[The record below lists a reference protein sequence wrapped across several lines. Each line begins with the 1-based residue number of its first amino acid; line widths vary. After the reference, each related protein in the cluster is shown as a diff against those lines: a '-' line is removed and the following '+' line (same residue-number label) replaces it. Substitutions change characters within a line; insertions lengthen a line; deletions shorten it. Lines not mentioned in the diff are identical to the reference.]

1 MAKARWTMG
10 LSAIWV
16 VACCVAPAGAAPTVA
31 QMLGLKP
38 KQQGVNYSTP
48 TAAEED
54 KCTVEAARWGSA
66 GSGWALK
73 DPQGRLLRR
82 FYNTRYTNP
91 KDGTHMDVWS
101 YFKDGVEVYRE
112 WSSKNGEPADQFRW
126 MNGGGMKWGISY
138 NKESRIDSWKMISAE
153 EVSQELL
160 QAVITRDAARFEALL
175 ISEAEIKMLDLPAA
189 EAKRIRDTRAGTIAK
204 FQSVTPKI
212 TGLDQKT
219 HWLHLETSAPQC
231 MVNDPGSAARDLIR
245 HANAT
250 ILYEG
255 NGKNDWLQTGEIIQV
270 GYAWRLVDAPT
281 PGAPVDIEGGS
292 TPTANAVP
300 VEDKEMQALLDQLK
314 QLDDGL
320 GKTANSGPDAMR
332 YNTARADLL
341 EKIVVK
347 SKPDQKDPWVR
358 QVADCLSTA
367 AQNST
372 TGDKAAYTRLVK
384 LGEQYA
390 ASMPGSNLAGY
401 VVFRE
406 ISAEYA
412 ARLSPKDVKYDDV
425 QQWWIKKLS
434 DFVQAYGK
442 CEDAADA
449 LGQLGMVS
457 ELMGKETEAKNWYLK
472 LARDFSDKP
481 IAAKAQGAIHRLDCE
496 GKPFE
501 LSAPSLEGAAFDIAQ
516 MKGKMVAVY
525 YWASWNGQC
534 IGDFAKLKLL
544 LDTYGKQGL
553 ELVCISLDAGKED
566 AVAFLKRS
574 QVPGTQLF
582 KEGGMDSPLAAQYG
596 IWVLPNLFLVDK
608 DGKVLS
614 RTVQVGTLEEEL
626 KKRLK

>member
-1 MAKARWTMG
+1 
-10 LSAIWV
+10 
-16 VACCVAPAGAAPTVA
+16 
-31 QMLGLKP
+31 
-38 KQQGVNYSTP
+38 
-48 TAAEED
+48 
-54 KCTVEAARWGSA
+54 
-66 GSGWALK
+66 
-73 DPQGRLLRR
+73 
-82 FYNTRYTNP
+82 
-91 KDGTHMDVWS
+91 MDVWS

-112 WSSKNGEPADQFRW
+112 WSSKNGEVADQFRW
-126 MNGGGMKWGISY
+126 INAGGMKWGISY
-138 NKESRIDSWKMISAE
+138 NKESRIDSWKMISPE

-160 QAVITRDAARFEALL
+160 QAVINRDAARMEALL
-175 ISEAEIKMLDLPAA
+175 ISEAEIKMLDLPPT
-189 EAKRIRDTRAGTIAK
+189 ETKRIRETRAATMAK
-204 FQSVTPKI
+204 FQSVTAKL
-212 TGLDQKT
+212 TALDAKT

-231 MVNDPGSAARDLIR
+231 VVNESGSAARDQIR

-250 ILYEG
+250 ILYES

-281 PGAPVDIEGGS
+281 PGAPVEVEGS
-292 TPTANAVP
+292 PIPTANATP
-300 VEDKEMQALLDQLK
+300 VEDKEMQGLLDQLK
-314 QLDDGL
+314 QLDD
-320 GKTANSGPDAMR
+320 ANGSKATSGADAVR
-332 YNTARADLL
+332 YNVARADLL

-347 SKPDQKDPWVR
+347 SKPDQRDPWVR

-367 AQNST
+367 AQNN
-372 TGDKAAYTRLVK
+372 DKAAYNRLLK
-384 LGEQYA
+384 MEEQLA
-390 ASMPGSNLAGY
+390 GTMPGSNLTGY

-406 ISAEYA
+406 ISSDYST
-412 ARLSPKDVKYDDV
+412 RISDPKAKFEEV

-472 LARDFSDKP
+472 LAKDFSDKP
-481 IAAKAQGAIHRLDCE
+481 AAAKAQGAIRRLDSE

-501 LSAPSLEGAAFDIAQ
+501 LSAPTLEGGTFDISQ

-553 ELVCISLDAGKED
+553 ELVCVSLDASKED
-566 AVAFLKRS
+566 AATFLKRS
-574 QVPGTQLF
+574 QVPGTQLY
-582 KEGGMDSPLAAQYG
+582 KEGGMDSAIAAQYG

>member
-1 MAKARWTMG
+1 MAMARWTTG
-10 LSAIWV
+10 LLAGWL
-16 VACCVAPAGAAPTVA
+16 VAWIVAPVGAAPTTA

-38 KQQGVNYSTP
+38 KQQGVVYSTP
-48 TAAEED
+48 TAAEEEQC
-54 KCTVEAARWGSA
+54 KVEAASWGNS
-66 GSGWALK
+66 GSGWVLK

-82 FYNTRYTNP
+82 FYNTRYTKPN
-91 KDGTHMDVWS
+91 DGTHMDVWS
-101 YFKDGVEVYRE
+101 YYKDGVEVYRE
-112 WSSKNGEPADQFRW
+112 WSSKNGDPADQFRW
-126 MNGGGMKWGISY
+126 MNSGGMKWGVAY
-138 NKESRIDSWKMISAE
+138 NKESKIDAWKMISPE

-160 QAVITRDAARFEALL
+160 QAVIMRDAARFEALL

-189 EAKRIRDTRAGTIAK
+189 EAKRIRDTRAGTVAK
-204 FQSVTPKI
+204 FQSVTAKV
-212 TGLDQKT
+212 TGLDPKT

-231 MVNDPGSAARDLIR
+231 AVNESAGAARDLIR

-250 ILYEG
+250 ILYES
-255 NGKNDWLQTGEIIQV
+255 NGKNDWLQTGEMIQV
-270 GYAWRLVDAPT
+270 GYTWRLVDAPT
-281 PGAPVDIEGGS
+281 PGAPVDIEGGPA
-292 TPTANAVP
+292 PTANATP
-300 VEDKEMQALLDQLK
+300 VEDKEMQGLLDQLK
-314 QLDDGL
+314 QLDDGM
-320 GKTANSGPDAMR
+320 GKTATGGPDAAR
-332 YNTARADLL
+332 YNIARADLL
-341 EKIVVK
+341 EKIVGK

-367 AQNST
+367 AQNSP

-384 LGEQYA
+384 LGEQLA

-406 ISAEYA
+406 ISADYA
-412 ARLSPKDVKYDDV
+412 VRLSPKDVKYDEV

-434 DFVQAYGK
+434 DFVQTYGK

-472 LARDFSDKP
+472 LAHDFSDKP
-481 IAAKAQGAIHRLDCE
+481 AAAKAQGAIRRLDSE

-501 LSAPSLEGAAFDIAQ
+501 LSAPTLEGGTFDIAQ
-516 MKGKMVAVY
+516 MKGKMLAVY

-553 ELVCISLDAGKED
+553 ELVCISLDAVKED
-566 AVAFLKRS
+566 AATFLKRA
-574 QVPGTQLF
+574 QVPGTQLY
-582 KEGGMDSPLAAQYG
+582 KDGGMDSPLAAQYG